1 MQGKGS
7 FEMQI
12 QESGLRVSVLASGS
26 TGNIT
31 YVESDQV
38 KLLVDCGFSGKKAI
52 ELLSKID
59 RKPEDLDAI
68 LVTHEHSDHIKG
80 VGILARKYGLDV
92 YANEKTWQA
101 MEPKLGKLNVNQ
113 KVHFSKEKTV
123 TLGDI
128 DISSFGVSHDAI
140 DPQFYTFQK
149 DNKRFVML
157 TDTGYV
163 SDRMRGYVKN
173 ADAYLFES
181 NHDLSML
188 RMGRYPWSLKQRI
201 LGDKGHLSNED
212 GALALAEIIGDQTKR
227 VYLGHLSK
235 ENNVKE
241 IARSTVEDIL
251 IRKETGVN
259 ERFHL
264 FDTDP
269 DEPCGLFS
277 L

>member
-1 MQGKGS
+1 MMETEQ
-7 FEMQI
+7 
-12 QESGLRVSVLASGS
+12 SGMNISLLASGS

-31 YVESDQV
+31 YVESGKT
-38 KLLVDCGFSGKKAI
+38 KLLVDCGLSGKKAI
-52 ELLSKID
+52 ELLAKIG
-59 RKPEDLDAI
+59 RRPEDLDAI

-80 VGILARKYGLDV
+80 VGILARKYGLDI

-101 MEPKLGKLNVNQ
+101 MEPKLGKLKMEQ
-113 KVHFSKEKTV
+113 KNHFSIDKTL

-128 DISSFGVSHDAI
+128 DVSSFGVSHDAI

-149 DNKRFVML
+149 DDKRFVML

-163 SDRMRGYVKN
+163 SDRMRDYVRD
-173 ADAYLFES
+173 AEAYLIES

-212 GALALAEIIGDQTKR
+212 GALALSEIVGDRTKR

-235 ENNVKE
+235 ENNMKE
-241 IARSTVEDIL
+241 IAHSSVEEIL
-251 IRKETGVN
+251 VNKGTGVN
-259 ERFHL
+259 ETFHL
-264 FDTDP
+264 YDTDP
-269 DEPCGLFS
+269 EVPCPLFT

>member
-1 MQGKGS
+1 MMEAAQ
-7 FEMQI
+7 
-12 QESGLRVSVLASGS
+12 SGLNISVLASGS

-31 YVESDQV
+31 YVESGSTR
-38 KLLVDCGFSGKKAI
+38 LLVDCGFSGKKAI
-52 ELLSKID
+52 ELLSKIG
-59 RKPEDLDAI
+59 RRPEDLDAI

-92 YANEKTWQA
+92 YANEKTWKA
-101 MEPKLGKLNVNQ
+101 MESKLGNLKVEQ
-113 KVHFSKEKTV
+113 KNHFSIDKTL

-128 DISSFGVSHDAI
+128 DVSSFGVSHDAI

-149 DNKRFVML
+149 DDKRFVML

-163 SDRMRGYVKN
+163 SDRMRDYVKD
-173 ADAYLFES
+173 AEAYLFES
-181 NHDLSML
+181 NHDVSML

-201 LGDKGHLSNED
+201 IGDKGHLSNED
-212 GALALAEIIGDQTKR
+212 GALALAEIVGDRTKR

-241 IARSTVEDIL
+241 IAHSTVEDIL
-251 IRKETGVN
+251 VRKDTGVN
-259 ERFHL
+259 DRFRL
-264 FDTDP
+264 YDTDP
-269 DEPCGLFS
+269 VEPCDLFT

>member
-1 MQGKGS
+1 MMAT
-7 FEMQI
+7 E
-12 QESGLRVSVLASGS
+12 ETGLRISVLASGS

-31 YVESDQV
+31 YVESDHTR
-38 KLLVDCGFSGKKAI
+38 LLVDCGFSGKKAI
-52 ELLSKID
+52 ELLHKIG
-59 RKPEDLDAI
+59 RRPEDLDGI

-80 VGILARKYGLDV
+80 VGILARKYGMDV

-101 MEPKLGKLNVNQ
+101 MEPKLGKLKLEQ
-113 KVHFSKEKTV
+113 KHHFSVDQTQ

-128 DISSFGVSHDAI
+128 DVSSFAVSHDAI

-163 SDRMRGYVKN
+163 SDRMRDYVKN

-201 LGDKGHLSNED
+201 IGDKGHLSNED
-212 GALALAEIIGDQTKR
+212 GALALAEIVGDRTRR

-241 IARSTVEDIL
+241 IAHQTAEEIL
-251 IRKETGVN
+251 LKKDTGVN
-259 ERFHL
+259 ETFRL
-264 FDTDP
+264 YDTDP
-269 DEPCGLFS
+269 VEPCPLFV